1 MRVII
6 PIIFFL
12 FTFSIFAQDFSNP
25 KSVPTFFG
33 SDQSSFTGIKKKD
46 IVFKTLEFIS
56 KKTDSL
62 FLKRMKLKENDS
74 IEFQISYIID
84 AYGYIEN
91 DSTIINT
98 PITSFNNYMK
108 LIINMLPRFTP
119 AINDNNETIPYKIEF
134 TGKFNV
140 KSKKLNHFQYE
151 VNEYFLADIDIVPI
165 FPGCEGAKDAI
176 DCFNQKMMEHIN
188 INFNYPQEAQKKN
201 IQGRVSIQFIVDEF
215 GNVNDIKTRG
225 PMGGELLEKEAHRIM
240 SLLPKFTP
248 GYQKGKAVKVK
259 YGIPINFRLQ

>member
-6 PIIFFL
+6 PIIFLL

-25 KSVPTFFG
+25 KSVPTFLG

-108 LIINMLPRFTP
+108 LIIAMLPRFTP
-119 AINDNNETIPYKIEF
+119 AINHNNETTPYKIEF
-134 TGKFNV
+134 IGKFNV
-140 KSKKLNHFQYE
+140 KNKRLNHFQYE

-176 DCFNQKMMEHIN
+176 DCFNQKMNEHIN

-225 PMGGELLEKEAHRIM
+225 PKGGELLEKEAYRIM

-259 YGIPINFRLQ
+259 YGIPITFKLQ